1 MTGTANP
8 GDGAERPQSL
18 LSSWSDVPAVL
29 IDRHLTV
36 VESNRLAKALTP
48 GFVPGVNLVRFA
60 FLDPEL
66 DLEVGLWGPITRQL
80 AGMLKEALEEGD
92 EDAAFHEVIGELS
105 ARSRAFS
112 VTWAEEPLPVRRTG
126 RAIFVG
132 TQAGDVELRY
142 TLFRVPGDG
151 QETVIVL
158 GSGNSSSRSALRAL
172 GESTGPDRPA

>member
-8 GDGAERPQSL
+8 GDGVERPQSL

-36 VESNRLAKALTP
+36 LESNALAKALTP
-48 GFVPGVNLVRFA
+48 GFLPGVNLARFA
-60 FLDPEL
+60 FLDPRL
-66 DLEVGLWGPITRQL
+66 DLGVELWVTITQQL
-80 AGMLKEALEEGD
+80 AAMLKESLEESD

-112 VTWAEEPLPVRRTG
+112 TTWAEESLLVSRTG
-126 RAIFVG
+126 RARFTG
-132 TQAGDVELRY
+132 TPAGDVELRY
-142 TLFRVPGDG
+142 TLFRVPGEG

-158 GSGNSSSRSALRAL
+158 GSGDSSSRSALREL
-172 GESTGPDRPA
+172 GEVACSDNPA